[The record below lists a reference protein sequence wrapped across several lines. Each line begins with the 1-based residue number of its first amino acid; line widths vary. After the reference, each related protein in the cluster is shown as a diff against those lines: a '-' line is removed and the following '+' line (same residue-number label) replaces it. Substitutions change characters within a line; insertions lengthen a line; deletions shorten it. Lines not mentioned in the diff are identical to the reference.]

1 MGKELLKLTNE
12 NYFSHEA
19 NMDYMSVSQWKQFDD
34 CEVMAMAILNG
45 EYVEKPSSAMLVGS
59 YVDAYFSGEMEIFKT
74 QNPQIFK
81 KDGTLLKDFERAN
94 DIIKVIES
102 DPLLMKYLG
111 GKKQVIFTGI
121 INGVPFK
128 IKIDSLLPYAIVDQ
142 KIMASIREL
151 IWQYDVSLKRNVQ
164 KDFVAAYGYDK
175 QGGVYQEI
183 VRQNIGERLPFILA
197 PTTKEECPDKALIQI
212 DQEYLDKALEE
223 VSLKAPRFQAIKMGL
238 IEPIGCGHCPACR
251 MKKQLVEVI
260 SYKALFGKEDNNGE
274 D

>member
-1 MGKELLKLTNE
+1 MAQELLVLTNE
-12 NYFSHEA
+12 NYFSHQA
-19 NMDYMSVSQWKQFDD
+19 NVDYMSVSQWKDFDE
-34 CEVMAMAILNG
+34 CEVMAMAKLNG
-45 EYVEKPSSAMLVGS
+45 EYVEEPSKAMLVGS
-59 YVDAYFSGEMEIFKT
+59 YVDAYFSGEMETFKA

-111 GKKQVIFTGI
+111 GKKQVIFTGV

-128 IKIDSLLPYAIVDQ
+128 IKIDSLLEYAIVDQ

-151 IWQYDVSLKRNVQ
+151 IWKYDESLKKNRQ
-164 KDFVAAYGYDK
+164 LDFVEAFGYDK

-183 VRQNIGERLPFILA
+183 VRQNIGKKLPFILA
-197 PTTKEECPDKALIQI
+197 PTTKEECPDKALIEI

-223 VSLKAPRFQAIKMGL
+223 VAAKAPRFQAIKMGL
-238 IEPIGCGHCPACR
+238 VEPIGCGHCPACR
-251 MKKQLVEVI
+251 KDKVLTSVVMYSDFFNKVED
-260 SYKALFGKEDNNGE
+260 YETE
-274 D
+274 